1 MTGARSGRAAALTRP
16 AVTVPVALVVL
27 LVVLGAVA
35 AVLAGRA
42 AGTARDALGDTGPA
56 LAGVALPEDGSAG
69 PPTVV
74 LTPTAAAAARSTEIR
89 DLVQRQIDARNAG
102 DYGAWVATSSATSS
116 ASVSSTQFAD
126 RNRTVRIGSVILRRI
141 DPVGED
147 EYVVP
152 MGMIT
157 TQDPAAA
164 PPDVPVPRLC
174 WQVSETVVT
183 ERGSLRLVDPM
194 AGSSLRTPC

>member
-1 MTGARSGRAAALTRP
+1 M
-16 AVTVPVALVVL
+16 TVPVALVVVL
-27 LVVLGAVA
+27 AVLGAVA
-35 AVLAGRA
+35 AMLAGRA

-56 LAGVALPEDGSAG
+56 LAGITLPDDGSAG

-74 LTPTAAAAARSTEIR
+74 LAPSAASSARAAEIR
-89 DLVQRQIDARNAG
+89 DLVQRQVDARNAG

-116 ASVSSTQFAD
+116 ASVSSAQFAD
-126 RNRTVRIGSVILRRI
+126 RNRTVRVGSVVLRRI
-141 DPVGED
+141 DPVGD
-147 EYVVP
+147 GQYVVP

-164 PPDVPVPRLC
+164 PSDVPVARLC
-174 WQVSETVVT
+174 WQVATTVVT
-183 ERGSLRLVDPM
+183 ERGSLRIVDPM

>member
-1 MTGARSGRAAALTRP
+1 VTRARTGRLAALLRP
-16 AVTVPVALVVL
+16 AVTVPIALVVVL
-27 LVVLGAVA
+27 AVLGAVA
-35 AVLAGRA
+35 AGLAGRA

-56 LAGVALPEDGSAG
+56 LAGIALPDDGSAG
-69 PPTVV
+69 PTTVA
-74 LTPTAAAAARSTEIR
+74 LSPSAATSPQATEVR
-89 DLVQRQIDARNAG
+89 DLVQRQVDARNAG

-116 ASVSSTQFAD
+116 ATVSSAQFAD
-126 RNRTVRIGSVILRRI
+126 RNRTVRVGSVILRRI
-141 DPVGED
+141 DPVGD
-147 EYVVP
+147 GQFVVP

-174 WQVSETVVT
+174 WQVATTVVT
-183 ERGSLRLVDPM
+183 ERGSLRIVDPM

>member
-1 MTGARSGRAAALTRP
+1 MTGARSGRLAALTRP

-69 PPTVV
+69 PTTVA
-74 LTPTAAAAARSTEIR
+74 LTPAAAASPRATEIR
-89 DLVQRQIDARNAG
+89 DLVQRQVDARNAG
-102 DYGAWVATSSATSS
+102 DYGAWVATSSATSA
-116 ASVSSTQFAD
+116 ASVSSAQFAD
-126 RNRTVRIGSVILRRI
+126 RNRTVKVGSVILRRI
-141 DPVGED
+141 DPVGDD

-157 TQDPAAA
+157 TQDPSAA

-174 WQVSETVVT
+174 WQVSTTVVT
-183 ERGSLRLVDPM
+183 ERGSLRIVDPM

>member
-1 MTGARSGRAAALTRP
+1 
-16 AVTVPVALVVL
+16 VTVPVALVVL
-27 LVVLGAVA
+27 LVVLGVVA
-35 AVLAGRA
+35 AMLAGRA

-74 LTPTAAAAARSTEIR
+74 LTPSAAASARSTEIR

-102 DYGAWVATSSATSS
+102 DYGAWVATSSATSAASLSS
-116 ASVSSTQFAD
+116 AQFAD

-183 ERGSLRLVDPM
+183 ERGSLRLADPM